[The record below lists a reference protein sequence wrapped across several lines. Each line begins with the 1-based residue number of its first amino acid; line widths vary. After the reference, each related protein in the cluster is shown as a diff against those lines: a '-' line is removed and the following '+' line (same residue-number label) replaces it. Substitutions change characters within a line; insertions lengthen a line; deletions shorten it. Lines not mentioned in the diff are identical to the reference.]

1 MGGTTSREGQTFVGE
16 SLLVRYVNFVKLPHT
31 VFALPFA
38 LLGLVVASRE
48 TALTWRTLGLV
59 VLAFT
64 CARFVALGF
73 NRIADRELDAR
84 NPRTRA
90 RELPSGRLTL
100 RQAWVAVVVAAV
112 VFLATAWALNPLC
125 FALAPL
131 ALVFISAYSYAKRFT
146 HWSHLWLGLADG
158 IATPAGY
165 LAVTGRWSEPWWLL
179 PVGALAV
186 TFWVGGFDVFYA
198 LQDEAFD
205 RAERLE
211 SAVVPLGARPA
222 ILAAK
227 TLHGLTPSALVAV
240 GSEAGLGVAASAGPA
255 TRHAPVALSC
265 GGAFAAGGGGGIGAR
280 GKRVPA
286 RRWFSDAKFGLFIHW
301 GVYSQ
306 LGAGEWVMQNRKI
319 AVADYEWLAT
329 TFNPMKF
336 DAVAWVALAKRAGVR
351 YITITS
357 RHHDGFAMFQTAQT
371 PYNIVDGTPFRR
383 DPLKELADACHTAG
397 INLFFYDSQPV
408 WHHPDYLPPG
418 RTAWDNGR
426 PDHGDWSRYL
436 AFMNAQ
442 LTELLTRYG
451 EVGGIWF
458 DGMWDKPDAPWQ
470 LDSTYGLIHRLQPA
484 ALVVPNHHQHPRS
497 GEDRQTFEQG

>member
-1 MGGTTSREGQTFVGE
+1 MGGTTPREAQTFVGE
-16 SLLVRYVNFVKLPHT
+16 SLLVRYVNYVRLRHT

-125 FALAPL
+125 LVLAPL

-205 RAERLE
+205 CSERLA
-211 SAVVPLGARPA
+211 SLVVRLGPARA

-227 TLHGLTPSALVAV
+227 VLHGVARSEERRV
-240 GSEAGLGVAASAGPA
+240 G
-255 TRHAPVALSC
+255 
-265 GGAFAAGGGGGIGAR
+265 
-280 GKRVPA
+280 
-286 RRWFSDAKFGLFIHW
+286 
-301 GVYSQ
+301 
-306 LGAGEWVMQNRKI
+306 
-319 AVADYEWLAT
+319 
-329 TFNPMKF
+329 
-336 DAVAWVALAKRAGVR
+336 
-351 YITITS
+351 
-357 RHHDGFAMFQTAQT
+357 
-371 PYNIVDGTPFRR
+371 
-383 DPLKELADACHTAG
+383 KEC
-397 INLFFYDSQPV
+397 
-408 WHHPDYLPPG
+408 
-418 RTAWDNGR
+418 
-426 PDHGDWSRYL
+426 
-436 AFMNAQ
+436 
-442 LTELLTRYG
+442 RYG
-451 EVGGIWF
+451 GRRKV
-458 DGMWDKPDAPWQ
+458 
-470 LDSTYGLIHRLQPA
+470 
-484 ALVVPNHHQHPRS
+484 
-497 GEDRQTFEQG
+497 